1 MSASPRLP
9 FVLRPWS
16 LAVLTVSLMA
26 GCGGGGSDGED
37 LSVAVLPE
45 APKGV
50 GAAETAPVQDETK
63 VLPFVDFAFTNQR
76 GDARYATLET
86 NAGVRVVSG
95 MLSLWQPSTAI
106 VDAGVTAPANGSF
119 PAVTASTWTGNP
131 GDATDG
137 KVLNTAVHNA
147 NIQYVIDATTRRTE
161 AQALA
166 AYLDDRRGKGVSI
179 SDGLGPL
186 TAAWR
191 TSSGMSTTITGVPAD
206 ATTVLYNDGGS
217 DIGTGSATNA
227 TLGKAVDFVGNV
239 GENASTEPAKR
250 FYKYARPWRWSASV
264 VVVPALMPARSSTPT
279 TDGGFISGHT
289 AEGMR
294 KALAIAYLVPQRYQE
309 MVARALE
316 MGENRIL
323 AGMHSPLDVIGGRI
337 QAQAAVAASIATGAN
352 KGDLKNL
359 AYQQAQSVM
368 QAAAG
373 VTSAEALNAYAHAGT
388 STNDRFN
395 DATAVRADVTRRLT
409 FGLPTVGD
417 VTKAAVVPKGAEVL
431 LETRLPY
438 LDATQ
443 RRVVLKTTALP
454 SGSPLVDDAEG
465 WGRLNL
471 FAAADGF
478 GAFNGDVVVVMDAAK
493 GGFHVSD
500 AWRNNIAGV
509 GKLTKQGSGTLRLSG
524 ANVYSGGTQVD
535 AGTLSAESAS
545 ALGKGDV
552 YLAGGTLASKAA
564 APLGIAG
571 RFSQRSA
578 AGLQVQVGPN
588 GAGKLVVTGDVA
600 IESGAALTVKF
611 AAGFTPK
618 AGDTIEL
625 ITTSGRLAGR
635 YGTLTVD
642 GFGKVTTS
650 YDSNKLSVRLDG

>member
-1 MSASPRLP
+1 MSASLRLP
-9 FVLRPWS
+9 FVLRPLS
-16 LAVLTVSLMA
+16 LAVLTAFLMT
-26 GCGGGGSDGED
+26 GCGGGSDGDD
-37 LSVAVLPE
+37 LSVAVLPD
-45 APKGV
+45 APKGL

-86 NAGVRVVSG
+86 NAGVRVVGG
-95 MLSLWQPSTAI
+95 MLALWQPSSSI
-106 VDAGVTAPANGSF
+106 VDAGVTAPANGNF
-119 PAVTASTWTGNP
+119 PAVTASPWTGIP

-147 NIQYVIDATTRRTE
+147 NIQYVIDATTKRTE
-161 AQALA
+161 AQSLA

-191 TSSGMSTTITGVPAD
+191 TASGMSTTITGVPAD

-250 FYKYARPWRWSASV
+250 FYKYARPWRWSSSV
-264 VVVPALMPARSSTPT
+264 VVVPALMPARSSTPA

-289 AEGMR
+289 AEGVR

-337 QAQAAVAASIATGAN
+337 QAQASVAAAIATGAN
-352 KGDLKNL
+352 KGDLKTV

-373 VTSAEALNAYAHAGT
+373 VTSAEALNTVAHAGT
-388 STNDRFN
+388 SANDRFT
-395 DATAVRADVTRRLT
+395 DLAAMRADVLRRLT
-409 FGLPTVGD
+409 FNLPTVGD
-417 VTKAAVVPKGAEVL
+417 ATKAAVVPKGAEVL

-438 LDATQ
+438 LDAAQ

-493 GGFHVSD
+493 GGFHAVD
-500 AWRNNIAGV
+500 AWRNNIAGA

-524 ANVYSGGTQVD
+524 ANVYAGGTQVD

-578 AGLQVQVGPN
+578 AGLQMQVGSN
-588 GAGKLVVTGDVA
+588 GAGKLTVTGDVA
-600 IESGAALTVKF
+600 IESGATLTVKF

-625 ITTSGRLAGR
+625 ISTTGQLAGR
-635 YGTLTVD
+635 YGTFTVD
-642 GFGKVTTS
+642 GFSKITPS
-650 YDSNKLSVRLDG
+650 YANNKLSVRLDG